1 MGYSTPASRSMTPAS
16 TAISSHS
23 GTGQTAQLQEENER
37 LRAQLE
43 VTQWERDN
51 ALGHAIMLRVEYNSL
66 KKKLNAKEER
76 AKRKGCSI
84 RQHGLMTSAESR
96 QRIAEED
103 ARKAAKKQQTE
114 AAQSRRR
121 EKEAAVQVRRDAMAL
136 RFTEAVSTRKQRQNL
151 RPLP

>member
-1 MGYSTPASRSMTPAS
+1 MGYSSPASRSMTPAS

-66 KKKLNAKEER
+66 KKLNAKEER

-121 EKEAAVQVRRDAMAL
+121 EKEAAVQARRDAMAL